1 MSLLKKACV
10 FTLAVLCAR
19 MAVAQGAE
27 FRPWEPLGPVPV
39 DQAGAGRR
47 GYALPGESADVL
59 APGAKQV
66 SIHTVGANDF
76 YVEDGDRIS
85 ISQRSEA
92 HSLAV
97 EFRRG
102 FKPAGWPRFE
112 VGGQVQ
118 FAESDAGMLNGFI
131 SGFED
136 LVHAPLRSKV
146 TTLQP
151 LGTSVTRN
159 GQLLYQSSGE
169 GSGFGD
175 VYLVAKAM
183 LRDAEPSSREVRV
196 AVRAAVNVAGASEF
210 TVGNFAGI
218 GLSVDKKVLT
228 WMALHGDVR
237 GSFVIDRVSVW
248 TLPLKRGVFAF
259 SAGPEF
265 RLTQSTSLNLQLD
278 GSTTPYQ
285 QTGSMGLDANYS
297 DVAFGLSHR
306 FTRGRRPVVAQFY
319 ARENMNMPFS
329 VRWNTDPDFA
339 IGFKL
344 TIR

>member
-1 MSLLKKACV
+1 MSLLTKACV
-10 FTLAVLCAR
+10 LMLAVLCAR
-19 MAVAQGAE
+19 TASGQSAE
-27 FRPWEPLGPVPV
+27 FRPWEPFGPMPV

-59 APGAKQV
+59 EPGAKQV
-66 SIHTVGANDF
+66 SIHTVEANNF
-76 YVEDGDRIS
+76 YVEDTNGVT

-92 HSLAV
+92 HTLAV

-102 FKPAGWPRFE
+102 FNPARWPRFE
-112 VGGQVQ
+112 IGAQLQ
-118 FAESDAGMLNGFI
+118 FAESDGGVLNGFI

-159 GQLLYQSSGE
+159 GQLLYQSSGD

-175 VYLVAKAM
+175 VYLVAKAI
-183 LRDAEPSSREVRV
+183 LRDAAPASRATRVAARV
-196 AVRAAVNVAGASEF
+196 AVNIAGASEF
-210 TVGNFAGI
+210 TVGNFAGV
-218 GLSVDKKVLT
+218 GLSVDKKVLD
-228 WMALHGDVR
+228 WMALHADVR
-237 GSFVIDRVSVW
+237 GSFVIDRVSAW
-248 TLPLKRGVFAF
+248 TLPLERGVFAY
-259 SAGPEF
+259 SVGPEF
-265 RLTQSTSLNLQLD
+265 RITQNTSVNLQVD

-285 QTGSMGLDANYS
+285 PTGAIGLDANYA
-297 DVAFGLSHR
+297 DAAFGVSHR
-306 FTRGRRPVVAQFY
+306 FIRGRHPLVAQFY

-344 TIR
+344 TIH

>member
-1 MSLLKKACV
+1 MLTA
-10 FTLAVLCAR
+10 LCAR
-19 MAVAQGAE
+19 AAAAQDGE
-27 FRPWEPLGPVPV
+27 FRRWEPLGLVPV

-59 APGAKQV
+59 DQGANQL
-66 SIHTVGANDF
+66 SIHTVGANNF
-76 YVEDGDRIS
+76 YVEDRNGIT

-92 HSLAV
+92 HTLAV

-112 VGGQVQ
+112 LGAQLQ
-118 FAESDAGMLNGFI
+118 FAESDGGMLNGFI

-146 TTLQP
+146 ATLQP
-151 LGTSVTRN
+151 LGTSITRN
-159 GQLLYQSSGE
+159 GQLLYQTSGE

-175 VYLVAKAM
+175 VSLVAKAI
-183 LRDAEPSSREVRV
+183 LRDGSPSSRSTRVAARV
-196 AVRAAVNVAGASEF
+196 AVNIAGASEF
-210 TVGNFAGI
+210 TVGNFAGV
-218 GLSVDKKVLT
+218 GLSVDKKVLDR
-228 WMALHGDVR
+228 MALHGDVR
-237 GSFVIDRVSVW
+237 RSFVIDRVSAW

-265 RLTQSTSLNLQLD
+265 RVTQDTSVNFQLD

-285 QTGSMGLDANYS
+285 QTGVIGLDADYS
-297 DVAFGLSHR
+297 DVAFAVSHR
-306 FTRGRRPVVAQFY
+306 FIRGGRPVVAQFY

-344 TIR
+344 TIH